1 MLKEGLEFLL
11 SQYKRPQAMKINGRH
26 FMVQPDGDYDKLF
39 SDQLETQYFST
50 LDGIIAYT
58 KMLSEIID
66 APLYMKVKDN
76 KRVSLHFQEHNADAE
91 IETLAVSE
99 CHDYI
104 CDIKHLKNMDSEEFI
119 VALLSK
125 FKCTPMRDTLMQVA
139 ASVKK
144 EDEFKKSD
152 DGVSQSTVVGHA
164 IKSEVEIKN
173 PTDLRPIL
181 TFPEVEQPIIPF
193 IFRISDSIT
202 YSLITGDTSQ
212 ALFRS
217 LGVVQS
223 YLIENLKDI
232 KDIKVFI

>member
-11 SQYKRPQAMKINGRH
+11 NQYKKPQALKINDRH
-26 FMVQPDGDYDKLF
+26 FMVKPDGSYEMLF
-39 SDQLETQYFST
+39 HDQPETQYFST

-58 KMLSEIID
+58 KMFASKSSV
-66 APLYMKVKDN
+66 PLYIKIQDN
-76 KRVSLHFQEHNADAE
+76 KRVSLHPQGHNKDSE
-91 IETLAVSE
+91 IVTLAVSE